1 MYNEVV
7 NYKEF
12 FKNKKIAVVGMGP
25 HGEMIADIKF
35 LLRNKA
41 LVSFFDMRSEERIK
55 KYILDLPVGGLQKY
69 SFGKIK
75 DDELLDFDLIIL
87 SEEIS
92 KKSNYLKKAFEKGI
106 NIEFPST
113 LFFKI
118 IPPITMIG
126 IMGVYGKST
135 VAHLIYNML
144 KKSFL
149 EYEDQGLFFID
160 PDSTNGALTHLKK
173 IKKGDVVL
181 VRIPENLLD
190 YYYEMRISPHV
201 AVITSPISFKIL
213 GFQTYNNFIVATDE
227 VVDAIKSDSKV
238 LSKAK
243 MLRIRNASVPNTW
256 NINSNS
262 SHNLENLALAI
273 QTAEL
278 FKVSHEIIRGVS
290 ENFLGLKGHI
300 EFIKKINNIEFYN
313 DSASVSPSATLAA
326 LRALGEGKSTILILG
341 GAYTGYDYDEL
352 IKNIP
357 QYVSLVVLV
366 PGSGTIGLRSKFKKI
381 KDTKV
386 LEVSNLEEAVQIAK
400 DNAKKGDK
408 VLFSPGFD
416 AVGIDIS
423 RKERGER
430 FVKAVRGL

>member
-1 MYNEVV
+1 V

-12 FKNKKIAVVGMGP
+12 FKNKKIAVIGIGP

-41 LVSFFDMRSEERIK
+41 LVSLFDMRSEERIK
-55 KYILDLPVGGLQKY
+55 KYVVDLPVIGLQRY

-75 DDELLDFDLIIL
+75 DDELLDFDLIII

-92 KKSNYLKKAFEKGI
+92 KKSNYLKKAIDKGI
-106 NIEFPST
+106 SIEFPET
-113 LFFKI
+113 LFFKL

-126 IMGVYGKST
+126 IMGVHGKST
-135 VAHLIYNML
+135 VAHLVYSML

-149 EYEDQGLFFID
+149 DYEDQGLFFID

-181 VRIPENLLD
+181 VRIPEHLLE

-201 AVITSPISFKIL
+201 AVITSVVSFKVL
-213 GFQTYNNFIVATDE
+213 GFQTYNNFIVATDD
-227 VVDAIKSDSKV
+227 VVDAIKKEIPV
-238 LSKAK
+238 ISKAK
-243 MLRIRNASVPNTW
+243 MLRVRSGLVPNTW
-256 NINSNS
+256 NINNIF
-262 SHNLENLALAI
+262 SHNAENVALAM

-278 FKVSHEIIRGVS
+278 FKVSPDIIRGVS
-290 ENFLGLKGHI
+290 ENFIGLKGHI
-300 EFIKKINNIEFYN
+300 EFVKKINNIEFYN
-313 DSASVSPSATLAA
+313 DSASVSPLSTLAA
-326 LRALGEGKSTILILG
+326 LRSLSVDRNVVLIVG

-352 IKNIP
+352 LKNIS
-357 QYVSLVVLV
+357 QYASTIVLL
-366 PGSGTIGLRSKFKKI
+366 PGSGTIGLRLKFKKI
-381 KDTKV
+381 SNITV
-386 LEVSNLEEAVQIAK
+386 LEVANLEEAVKIAK
-400 DNAKKGDK
+400 DNAKKGDR

-430 FVKAVRGL
+430 FVRAVRVL